1 MQDTKAANPVFYN
14 RKEKGGEDNV
24 VEQQSNSG
32 TPASAPLSINYL
44 SASSVLGDVVRP
56 EQNNWVPYS
65 TSIRKVR
72 YLPRQWNQKSNSGN
86 YVKMDSAYCNNQ
98 PVHLFWGKVFLC

>member
-56 EQNNWVPYS
+56 EQNN
-65 TSIRKVR
+65 
-72 YLPRQWNQKSNSGN
+72 
-86 YVKMDSAYCNNQ
+86 
-98 PVHLFWGKVFLC
+98 